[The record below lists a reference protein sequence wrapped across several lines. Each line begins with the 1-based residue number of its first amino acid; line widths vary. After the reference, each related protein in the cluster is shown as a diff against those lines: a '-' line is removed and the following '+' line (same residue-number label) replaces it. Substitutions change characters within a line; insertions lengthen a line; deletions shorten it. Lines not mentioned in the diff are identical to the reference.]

1 MKKYR
6 IKDAD
11 GCEYEVK
18 ELTTVDN
25 DMDEDD
31 RIDVDVK
38 TENEELTPEDIAA
51 LKKLAA
57 IAPQLVE
64 LIEKPAAETTDEDV
78 DVDVDKDEEDDV
90 NVDVDTDENEDEEVV
105 DTCGKKMRRDSKK
118 SFGAIEREK
127 KNVDDS
133 LTDDIAAA
141 WAKRYGGNR

>member
-18 ELTTVDN
+18 ELTTVDE
-25 DMDEDD
+25 DMDEENDV
-31 RIDVDVK
+31 DVDVK

-57 IAPQLVE
+57 IAPQLVA
-64 LIEKPAAETTDEDV
+64 LVEKPETETTDEEEIDEDEYV
-78 DVDVDKDEEDDV
+78 DED
-90 NVDVDTDENEDEEVV
+90 EDEEVV

-127 KNVDDS
+127 KTVDDS
-133 LTDDIAAA
+133 LTDDVAAA
-141 WAKRYGGNR
+141 WAKRYGGNK

>member
-18 ELTTVDN
+18 ELTAEDN

-31 RIDVDVK
+31 KIDVDVK
-38 TENEELTPEDIAA
+38 TEDEELTPEDIAA

-64 LIEKPAAETTDEDV
+64 LIEKPEAEATDKDV
-78 DVDVDKDEEDDV
+78 DVDIDKDEDDD
-90 NVDVDTDENEDEEVV
+90 VDVDIDTDEDEDEEVV
-105 DTCGKKMRRDSKK
+105 DTCGKKMRHDSKK

-133 LTDDIAAA
+133 LTDDVAAA

>member
-18 ELTTVDN
+18 ELTTVDE
-25 DMDEDD
+25 DMDEENDV
-31 RIDVDVK
+31 DVDVK

-64 LIEKPAAETTDEDV
+64 LIEKPAAKTTDKDV
-78 DVDVDKDEEDDV
+78 DADVDKDEEDDV
-90 NVDVDTDENEDEEVV
+90 DVDIDTDEDEDEEVV
-105 DTCGKKMRRDSKK
+105 DTCGKKLRHDSKK

-127 KNVDDS
+127 KTVDDS
-133 LTDDIAAA
+133 LTDDVAAA
-141 WAKRYGGNR
+141 WAKRYGGNK